1 MNFLEENDSELLAIL
16 NKLENDKTL
25 IDLSSS
31 KKTLCIWAIFLLG
44 KCGVLHI

>member
-31 KKTLCIWAIFLLG
+31 KKTLCI
-44 KCGVLHI
+44 